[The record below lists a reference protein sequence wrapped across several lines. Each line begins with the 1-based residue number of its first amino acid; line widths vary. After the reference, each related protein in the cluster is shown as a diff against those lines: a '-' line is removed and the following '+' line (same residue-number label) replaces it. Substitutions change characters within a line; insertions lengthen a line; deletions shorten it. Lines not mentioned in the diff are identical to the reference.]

1 MVSSRASLLLF
12 STLSGLLVGSTTVG
26 CADPQADYEAFNER
40 VAKVDGL
47 EQPAGDC
54 ATPLPAPGEPDG
66 DFLMALSAKLNPTKP
81 IMFIAKVTTT
91 AMGDGLD
98 LSMSI
103 QPLSAADR
111 ETPVGD
117 VVDVGPFHVGADA
130 KLVADLPPLS
140 VTGEA
145 NPLTGSDIQAD
156 VALSGNLCS
165 PGEFICGDVTGEAI
179 ASITVKLDG
188 STFTMQKIT
197 DPAAYPD
204 IVINCAED
212 PAAPLE

>member
-1 MVSSRASLLLF
+1 MVSSRASLLLI
-12 STLSGLLVGSTTVG
+12 SGALVLSATSLG
-26 CADPQADYEAFNER
+26 CADPEGDYEAFNER
-40 VAKVDGL
+40 AAKVAGL

-54 ATPLPAPGEPDG
+54 ETPLPAPGEADG
-66 DFLMALSAKLNPTKP
+66 DFLMALSAKINPTKP
-81 IMFIAKVTTT
+81 IMFIARLTT
-91 AMGDGLD
+91 AASATGEGLD
-98 LSMSI
+98 LSMNI

-111 ETPVGD
+111 KTPVGTA
-117 VVDVGPFHVGADA
+117 VDVGPFPVGADA
-130 KLVADLPPLS
+130 KFVADLPPLE

-165 PGEFICGDVTGEAI
+165 PGEFICGEVTGEAI

-188 STFTMQKIT
+188 STFTLQKIN
-197 DPAAYPD
+197 DPASYPD
-204 IVINCAED
+204 IVINCAME